1 MVDLELGE
9 LKSVGDELIRFLEDK
24 IGTKP
29 IREGDIL
36 TIPEVEGHA
45 NIRTAFLKTYLKRFL
60 HAKGMRKDTR
70 ISVERG
76 TIRFYHRERAK
87 EEEPKK

>member
-1 MVDLELGE
+1 MDIELGE
-9 LKSVGDELIRFLEDK
+9 LKSVGDELIKFLEDK

-36 TIPEVEGHA
+36 TIQEVEGHA
-45 NIRTAFLKTYLKRFL
+45 SIRTAFLKTYLKRFL

-76 TIRFYHRERAK
+76 TIRIYHKGGAK
-87 EEEPKK
+87 EEESKK